1 MMNACLALGP
11 FTLAAAVVAAIAL
24 VAPAPA
30 LAQDHTPLKCPAGS
44 VYHETR
50 KDAGGNDFC
59 ERVMPGDLR
68 VNDGPARFW
77 FDKDFLGEEGVYKK
91 GRKVGLS

>member
-1 MMNACLALGP
+1 MNACRALGRP
-11 FTLAAAVVAAIAL
+11 ALAAAVVSVITL
-24 VAPAPA
+24 VAPARV

-44 VYHETR
+44 VYRETR
-50 KDAGGNDFC
+50 QDAGGNDFC

-77 FDKDFLGEEGVYKK
+77 FNGMSTENIYSTLD
-91 GRKVGLS
+91 RVGPPG